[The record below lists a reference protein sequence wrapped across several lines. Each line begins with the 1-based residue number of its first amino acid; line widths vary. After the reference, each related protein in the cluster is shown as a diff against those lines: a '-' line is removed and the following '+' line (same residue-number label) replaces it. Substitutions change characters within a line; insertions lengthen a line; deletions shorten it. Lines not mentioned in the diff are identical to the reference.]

1 MQIRVICA
9 RRRSR
14 CSKRNLREICRRFRV
29 KQDQPTNRVTYR
41 AMCTQLEV
49 TIEEKGVNIN
59 KVVNTRASTM
69 WKWAWAAMRYRWVS
83 DSLMDKLTNGPT
95 K

>member
-1 MQIRVICA
+1 MLDADQGDLRQTQIKVQQSA
-9 RRRSR
+9 
-14 CSKRNLREICRRFRV
+14 RNLREICGRFRV

-83 DSLMDKLTNGPT
+83 GSNAV
-95 K
+95 